1 MNMAASHRN
10 DDFMSD
16 INMTPLVDV
25 MLVLLI
31 VMMVTA
37 SFAVSKSMQLTL
49 PKAATGMSES
59 APKTLAITALGEWY
73 IDGKRTSEDELAR
86 TIAQLQQNTTDVHVI
101 VAADA
106 QARHQ
111 ELVRA
116 MDFLRS
122 RNVARLSIG
131 VARSEP

>member
-1 MNMAASHRN
+1 MAASNRN

-37 SFAVSKSMQLTL
+37 SFTVSQSLQLTL
-49 PKAATGMSES
+49 PKAGSGVTES
-59 APKTLAITALGEWY
+59 VPTTLAITTEGDWY
-73 IDGKRTSEDELAR
+73 VDGTRTSEEQLGL
-86 TIAQLQQNTTDVHVI
+86 TIASLQAQTADVHVI
-101 VAADA
+101 IAADA
-106 QARHQ
+106 QAKHQ

-116 MDFLRS
+116 MDFLRA

-131 VARSEP
+131 VAKQEP

>member
-1 MNMAASHRN
+1 MAAGNRN

-37 SFAVSKSMQLTL
+37 SFTVSKSLQLTL
-49 PKAATGMSES
+49 PKASSGVTETV
-59 APKTLAITALGEWY
+59 PTTLGITAEGAWY
-73 IDGKRTSEDELAR
+73 VDGNRTSEEQLAHTITELQAR
-86 TIAQLQQNTTDVHVI
+86 TADVHVI
-101 VAADA
+101 IAADA

-116 MDFLRS
+116 MDFLRA

-131 VARSEP
+131 VAKQEL

>member
-1 MNMAASHRN
+1 MAGANRN

-37 SFAVSKSMQLTL
+37 SFTVTKSLQLTL
-49 PKAATGMSES
+49 PKAGSGSTEA
-59 APKTLAITALGEWY
+59 APTTLGITADGAWY
-73 IDGKRTSEDELAR
+73 VDGKPTSEAALAD
-86 TIAQLQQNTTDVHVI
+86 TITQLQSHTRDVHVI
-101 VAADA
+101 IAADA
-106 QARHQ
+106 HARHQ

-116 MDFLRS
+116 MDFLRL
-122 RNVARLSIG
+122 RNVSRLSIG
-131 VARSEP
+131 VAKAEF